1 MTNESSF
8 IKFCVRV
15 ETFFRSIPCKL
26 KKGNHKMKNLFSNS
40 NPIKFSKFE
49 NPTDLIESNHS
60 SIIELKEVPGD
71 QEMLMT
77 FMKTALVRSETE
89 RENLRIK
96 LETEISMQKSISNR
110 IVELETEL
118 AEVKHQLS
126 GFEIEKML
134 NRLGSKD
141 VGQAKMIKDLQSSL
155 QLAEL
160 ERRTFGSK
168 LEFLQMYHDE
178 ESKSLFKRIHD
189 LQEELFQARSNN
201 VDFKLDR
208 YQTGVE
214 IVKISVVSGD
224 KEVKEYWQKGTNE
237 VSPNPVTGNPIPV
250 EEWETFYDAVE
261 VMTK

>member
-1 MTNESSF
+1 
-8 IKFCVRV
+8 
-15 ETFFRSIPCKL
+15 
-26 KKGNHKMKNLFSNS
+26 MKNLFPNS
-40 NPIKFSKFE
+40 NHVKFSKFE

-71 QEMLMT
+71 QKMMAL
-77 FMKTALVRSETE
+77 MKTALERSETE

-96 LETEISMQKSISNR
+96 LETEISMQKNISKR

-118 AEVKHQLS
+118 AEVKHQLAD
-126 GFEIEKML
+126 FEIEKTL
-134 NRLGSKD
+134 NRLGSRD

-160 ERRTFGSK
+160 ERRTFGNQ

-178 ESKSLFKRIHD
+178 ESKSLFKRIQD

-201 VDFKLDR
+201 VDLKLDR
-208 YQTGVE
+208 YQTGLE

-224 KEVKEYWQKGTNE
+224 KEVKEYWQKSTNE
-237 VSPNPVTGNPIPV
+237 VSPNPVTGNPTPLD
-250 EEWETFYDAVE
+250 EWETFYDAVE